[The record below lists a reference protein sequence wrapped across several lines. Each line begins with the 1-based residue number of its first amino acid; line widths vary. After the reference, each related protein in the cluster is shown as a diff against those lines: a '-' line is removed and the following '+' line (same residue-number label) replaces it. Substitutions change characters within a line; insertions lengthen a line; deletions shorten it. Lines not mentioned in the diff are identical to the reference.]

1 MSLLDA
7 IAREAETFG
16 AEFYE
21 AATWTPAG
29 GSATAIR
36 GIFDRSSDVQD
47 IGAMI
52 EMDGV
57 AAMLNVPTVS
67 VPGVARGDAI
77 TVRSISY
84 KVVGLEPDGT
94 GRTILVLGI

>member
-1 MSLLDA
+1 MLLDH
-7 IAREAETFG
+7 IAREARTF
-16 AEFYE
+16 AADFYE

-36 GIFDRSSDVQD
+36 GIFDRNSDVQD

-57 AAMLNVPTVS
+57 AAMLNVSPED
-67 VPGVARGDAI
+67 VPGVARGDVVV
-77 TVRSISY
+77 VRNVTYQI
-84 KVVGLEPDGT
+84 VGIEPDGT
-94 GRTILVLGI
+94 GRTMLVLGI